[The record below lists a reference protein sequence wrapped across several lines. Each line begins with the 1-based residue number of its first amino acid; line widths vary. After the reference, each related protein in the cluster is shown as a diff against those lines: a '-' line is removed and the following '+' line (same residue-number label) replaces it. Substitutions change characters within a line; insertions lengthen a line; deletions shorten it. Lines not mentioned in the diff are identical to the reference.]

1 MIYVVSYD
9 LSQSESEKYS
19 DVEVALASCGVVN
32 HFQRSVCLLS
42 SEKTAVEIRDTV
54 KPYLDKC
61 DTLFVG
67 GLNHNW
73 AGWRTKLQA
82 WIQEQRADS

>member
-9 LSQSESEKYS
+9 LSQGAPENYS
-19 DVEVALASCGVVN
+19 DVEVALASCGEVN
-32 HFQRSVCLLS
+32 KFQQSVCLLS

-67 GLNHNW
+67 ELNRNW

-82 WIQEQRADS
+82 WIQEKRADS